1 MSKEIWNLGRV
12 CGFSAYELYL
22 RYIAIEAPG
31 VTPATEKEWLSSML
45 TMGNSMLLR
54 IGTDNVSGVHYRDIP
69 LPVDS
74 KICASNTIFASYFA
88 GSGAVSSVASDYTGF
103 ATRVTDYG
111 PLIENTTSSHPSGS
125 TVPPTS
131 TDTGDLT
138 PEMKTQIPEYLK
150 IIDGIIIQPG
160 TWSESDLKPPY
171 CDFKPDLTGVPTIRI
186 SFKDKVN
193 VPFFILLTGFSN
205 KFVVQGVSGTDTA
218 TGSQSPDDGDF
229 LGPWVFPWAAKII
242 FSIPPAAADML
253 VNDTSTIYTRTLPAS
268 GTEMSV
274 TDVPI
279 IDMKTYDPAT
289 YYSLHFVDSDK
300 PMTISQL
307 STSGTGGS
315 ILATYWLN
323 GYLPCALYGTTYPN
337 GTTGD
342 AFLYPIDT
350 VAPGTV
356 KLFEGDSATTYAE
369 AVISDVPHNTPFFRD
384 DEYVIYQI
392 NTKIPTDP
400 GRYIPISEDKTIDI
414 ANLSMYNTRYL
425 WFFRN
430 ASEGNTG
437 PTTAELKD
445 VKYINCAVGI
455 TGRVSEQFITDYC
468 VSYTEALAA
477 CAVGH
482 ICDGNQ
488 VQQGYINQLVEL
500 YGSSYVSDNFVF
512 FFERIYPEMHSASQE
527 GMFVPV
533 NKDTRAVAVTIKDN
547 KTMHSQYGLNFSGED
562 ATLPLGT
569 SKPVTTDIMGAYWN
583 LTNNYTVTSVSQGKE
598 GGGYVFQN
606 HPVLHNVVK
615 DFICYNQPLTATP
628 KAANGFNDNFVA
640 WMSTLKMAD
649 ILGSNISEASET
661 LTAMGIHSDYLNI
674 DVQSFMQYAATER
687 DMSKSIAEIESNPS
701 FSKSVFYL
709 YDRATIMSIA
719 DPNFVW
725 AATSPL
731 TFKVAAYQMSA
742 DMSTVDFYRMNP
754 ITINAITV
762 TATEVGSDIQVT
774 VTMGAN
780 VTSNYTDSSYHVWG
794 SSGQSGTHETLAL
807 SLIDNVGSPLS
818 TSGASGTIGAD
829 MLAWSHLLD
838 SLGQNMAIDLL
849 GEGLRGMKS
858 SGYDYIQLGNGL
870 RLYLSS
876 TEPTGTIPEGS
887 LGIGWGGIKVYTSGA
902 WVTYT

>member
-22 RYIAIEAPG
+22 RYIAIEAPE

-88 GSGAVSSVASDYTGF
+88 GSGAVSSAASDYTGF

-171 CDFKPDLTGVPTIRI
+171 CDFKPDLTGIPTIRI

-193 VPFFILLTGFSN
+193 VPFFVLLTGFSN

-392 NTKIPTDP
+392 NADVQDVSD
-400 GRYIPISEDKTIDI
+400 RYLPVSEDTTEDF
-414 ANLSMYNTRYL
+414 ADLYVYNARYL
-425 WFFRN
+425 WFYANNPLTAPTQEDLQNVQRINGIQAF
-430 ASEGNTG
+430 TG
-437 PTTAELKD
+437 
-445 VKYINCAVGI
+445 Y
-455 TGRVSEQFITDYC
+455 VSDKFITDFC
-468 VSYTEALAA
+468 VDYDTALAA
-477 CAVGH
+477 CATVDTGVDVER
-482 ICDGNQ
+482 ICDATHI
-488 VQQGYINQLVEL
+488 QQ
-500 YGSSYVSDNFVF
+500 SYLNHLASIYDFDHDPVAKSNFKF
-512 FFERIYPEMHSASQE
+512 FFYYTQPTISAQGEE
-527 GMFVPV
+527 GMFLPIDVRTNRLCV
-533 NKDTRAVAVTIKDN
+533 ATNGARMMRCEYGANFSTTAVTTEGVAQSSPDV
-547 KTMHSQYGLNFSGED
+547 L
-562 ATLPLGT
+562 
-569 SKPVTTDIMGAYWN
+569 GAYWDIASAQDTVCSQE
-583 LTNNYTVTSVSQGKE
+583 TNVSGV
-598 GGGYVFQN
+598 YVFQN

-615 DFICYNQPLTATP
+615 DFELFWKPYTGVPKTPAEYNDQ
-628 KAANGFNDNFVA
+628 FVQ
-640 WMSTLKMAD
+640 WFSSIPVTD
-649 ILGSNISEASET
+649 VITDSS
-661 LTAMGIHSDYLNI
+661 LTAMGIHSDYHTL
-674 DVQSFMQYAATER
+674 DFQSFLQYASTER
-687 DMSKSIAEIESNPS
+687 DMSQPISSITPS
-701 FSKSVFYL
+701 SPPTIKRWYL
-709 YDRATIMSIA
+709 ISATDITAISTQSSWTDNAKTATAVMKASMSI
-719 DPNFVW
+719 
-725 AATSPL
+725 
-731 TFKVAAYQMSA
+731 Y
-742 DMSTVDFYRMNP
+742 DFYKMNKLHILEIDSTGVLP
-754 ITINAITV
+754 TEGADV
-762 TATEVGSDIQVT
+762 TESYR
-774 VTMGAN
+774 N
-780 VTSNYTDSSYHVWG
+780 SSYHQWIA
-794 SSGQSGTHETLAL
+794 SGASGTHETKAL
-807 SLIDNVGSPLS
+807 SLVDDN
-818 TSGASGTIGAD
+818 GALLPTTGAAGKIEAENITWGD
-829 MLAWSHLLD
+829 LLD
-838 SLGQNMAIDLL
+838 SLNRNEAIDLL
-849 GEGLRGMKS
+849 GDGLKGMKS

-902 WVTYT
+902 WAAYT

>member
-69 LPVDS
+69 LPADS

-88 GSGAVSSVASDYTGF
+88 GSGAVSSAASDYTGF

-171 CDFKPDLTGVPTIRI
+171 CDFKPNLTGVPTIRI

-279 IDMKTYDPAT
+279 IDMKTYDPAI
-289 YYSLHFVDSDK
+289 YYTLHFVDSDK

-323 GYLPCALYGTTYPN
+323 NYLPCALYGTTYPN
-337 GTTGD
+337 GTTGN

-392 NTKIPTDP
+392 NADVQDVSD
-400 GRYIPISEDKTIDI
+400 RYLPVSEDTTEDF
-414 ANLSMYNTRYL
+414 ADLYVYNTRHL
-425 WFFRN
+425 WFYAN
-430 ASEGNTG
+430 NPLTN
-437 PTTAELKD
+437 PTQADLQD
-445 VKYINCAVGI
+445 VKRINGI
-455 TGRVSEQFITDYC
+455 QAFTGYVSDKFINDFCVDYD
-468 VSYTEALAA
+468 TALAA
-477 CAVGH
+477 CATVESDVDVER
-482 ICDGNQ
+482 ICDASHI
-488 VQQGYINQLVEL
+488 QQSYLNQLASIYDFDHDPVAK
-500 YGSSYVSDNFVF
+500 SNFKF
-512 FFERIYPEMHSASQE
+512 FFYYTQPTISAQGEE
-527 GMFVPV
+527 GMFLPIDVRTNRLCV
-533 NKDTRAVAVTIKDN
+533 ATNGARMMRCAYGANFSTTAVTTEGVAQSTPDV
-547 KTMHSQYGLNFSGED
+547 L
-562 ATLPLGT
+562 
-569 SKPVTTDIMGAYWN
+569 GAYWDIASAQD
-583 LTNNYTVTSVSQGKE
+583 TVCSQETDVSGV
-598 GGGYVFQN
+598 YVFQN

-615 DFICYNQPLTATP
+615 DFELFWKPYTGVP
-628 KAANGFNDNFVA
+628 KAPVEYNDQFVQWFSSIPVTSVITA
-640 WMSTLKMAD
+640 ES
-649 ILGSNISEASET
+649 
-661 LTAMGIHSDYLNI
+661 LTAMGIHSDYHTL
-674 DVQSFMQYAATER
+674 DFQSFLQYASTER
-687 DMSKSIAEIESNPS
+687 DMSQPISSITPS
-701 FSKSVFYL
+701 SPPTIKRWYL
-709 YDRATIMSIA
+709 ISATDITAISTQSSWTDNAKTATAVMKASMSI
-719 DPNFVW
+719 
-725 AATSPL
+725 
-731 TFKVAAYQMSA
+731 Y
-742 DMSTVDFYRMNP
+742 DFYKMNRLHIIELDNSGGTP
-754 ITINAITV
+754 
-762 TATEVGSDIQVT
+762 TEGDDV
-774 VTMGAN
+774 
-780 VTSNYTDSSYHVWG
+780 TDSYKNSGYHQWV
-794 SSGQSGTHETLAL
+794 
-807 SLIDNVGSPLS
+807 
-818 TSGASGTIGAD
+818 ASGTSGVHETKAISLVDDNGSLLSTTGVAGKIEAENITWGD
-829 MLAWSHLLD
+829 LLD
-838 SLGQNMAIDLL
+838 GLNHNKSIDLL
-849 GEGLRGMKS
+849 GDGLKGMKS

-902 WVTYT
+902 WTAYT

>member
-12 CGFSAYELYL
+12 VGFSAYELYL
-22 RYIAIEAPG
+22 RYIATEAPG
-31 VTPATEKEWLSSML
+31 VPPATEKEWLSSML

-69 LPVDS
+69 LPSDS
-74 KICASNTIFASYFA
+74 KICAANTIFASYFA
-88 GSGAVSSVASDYTGF
+88 GSGYVSSAASDYTGF

-131 TDTGDLT
+131 TATGDLT
-138 PEMKTQIPEYLK
+138 PEMKAQIPEYLK
-150 IIDGIIIQPG
+150 IIDGIVIQPG
-160 TWSESDLKPPY
+160 TWPVSEAQPPY
-171 CDFKPDLTGVPTIRI
+171 CDFQPTMADIPNIRI
-186 SFKDKVN
+186 SFKDKIET
-193 VPFFILLTGFSN
+193 PFFILLTGFSN
-205 KFVVQGVSGTDTA
+205 KFVVQGMSGTDTA
-218 TGSQSPDDGDF
+218 TASGSPDDGDF

-253 VNDTSTIYTRTLPAS
+253 VNDTTTIYTRTLPAS

-392 NTKIPTDP
+392 NADVQDVSD
-400 GRYIPISEDKTIDI
+400 RYLPVSEDITEDF
-414 ANLSMYNTRYL
+414 ADLYVYNARYL
-425 WFFRN
+425 WFYANNPLTAPTQEDLQNVQRINGIQAF
-430 ASEGNTG
+430 TG
-437 PTTAELKD
+437 
-445 VKYINCAVGI
+445 Y
-455 TGRVSEQFITDYC
+455 VSDKFITDFC
-468 VSYTEALAA
+468 VDYDTALAA
-477 CAVGH
+477 CATVESDVDVER
-482 ICDGNQ
+482 ICDASHI
-488 VQQGYINQLVEL
+488 QQSYLNQLASIYDFDHDPVAK
-500 YGSSYVSDNFVF
+500 SNFKF
-512 FFERIYPEMHSASQE
+512 FFYYTQPTISAQGEE
-527 GMFVPV
+527 GMFLPIDVRTNRLCV
-533 NKDTRAVAVTIKDN
+533 ATNGARMMRCEYGANFSTTAVTTEGVAQSSPDV
-547 KTMHSQYGLNFSGED
+547 L
-562 ATLPLGT
+562 
-569 SKPVTTDIMGAYWN
+569 GAYWDIASAQDTVCSQE
-583 LTNNYTVTSVSQGKE
+583 TNVSGV
-598 GGGYVFQN
+598 YVFQN

-615 DFICYNQPLTATP
+615 DFELFWKPYTGVP
-628 KAANGFNDNFVA
+628 KAPAEYNDQFVQ
-640 WMSTLKMAD
+640 WFSSIPVTD
-649 ILGSNISEASET
+649 VITDSS
-661 LTAMGIHSDYLNI
+661 LTAMGIHSDYHTL
-674 DVQSFMQYAATER
+674 DFQSFLQYASTER
-687 DMSKSIAEIESNPS
+687 DMSQPISSITPS
-701 FSKSVFYL
+701 SPPTIKRWYL
-709 YDRATIMSIA
+709 ISATDITAISTQSSWTDNAKTATAVMKASMSI
-719 DPNFVW
+719 
-725 AATSPL
+725 
-731 TFKVAAYQMSA
+731 Y
-742 DMSTVDFYRMNP
+742 DFYKMNKLHILEIDSTGVLP
-754 ITINAITV
+754 TEGADV
-762 TATEVGSDIQVT
+762 TESYR
-774 VTMGAN
+774 N
-780 VTSNYTDSSYHVWG
+780 SSYHQWIA
-794 SSGQSGTHETLAL
+794 SGASGTHETKAL
-807 SLIDNVGSPLS
+807 SLVDDN
-818 TSGASGTIGAD
+818 GALLPTTGAAGKIEAENITWGD
-829 MLAWSHLLD
+829 LLD
-838 SLGQNMAIDLL
+838 SLNRNEAIDLL
-849 GEGLRGMKS
+849 GDGLKGMKS

-902 WVTYT
+902 WAAYT

>member
-22 RYIAIEAPG
+22 RYITIEAPG

-54 IGTDNVSGVHYRDIP
+54 IGTDNVAGVHYRDIP
-69 LPVDS
+69 LPADS
-74 KICASNTIFASYFA
+74 KICAANTIFASYFA
-88 GSGAVSSVASDYTGF
+88 GSGAVSSTASDYTGF

-289 YYSLHFVDSDK
+289 YYALHFADSDK

-392 NTKIPTDP
+392 NADVQDVSD
-400 GRYIPISEDKTIDI
+400 RYLPVSEDTTEDF
-414 ANLSMYNTRYL
+414 ADLYVYNTRYL
-425 WFFRN
+425 WFYANNPLTNPTQTDLQNVKFIN
-430 ASEGNTG
+430 GIKAFTG
-437 PTTAELKD
+437 
-445 VKYINCAVGI
+445 Y
-455 TGRVSEQFITDYC
+455 VSDKFITDFC
-468 VSYTEALAA
+468 VDYDTAMAATALD
-477 CAVGH
+477 H
-482 ICDGNQ
+482 ICDAS
-488 VQQGYINQLVEL
+488 YIQRSYLTQLADM
-500 YGSSYVSDNFVF
+500 YDFDHDAAAKNNFRF
-512 FFERIYPEMHSASQE
+512 FFYYTSATISSRGE
-527 GMFVPV
+527 NGMFLPIDVRTNRLCV
-533 NKDTRAVAVTIKDN
+533 ATNGSRTMNSTYGANFSTTAVTPEGVAQSSSDV
-547 KTMHSQYGLNFSGED
+547 L
-562 ATLPLGT
+562 
-569 SKPVTTDIMGAYWN
+569 GAYWN
-583 LTNNYTVTSVSQGKE
+583 IASAQDTVCSQETDVSGV
-598 GGGYVFQN
+598 YVFQN

-615 DFICYNQPLTATP
+615 DFELFWKPYTGVPKSPVEYNNQ
-628 KAANGFNDNFVA
+628 FVQ
-640 WMSTLKMAD
+640 WFSSIPVTD
-649 ILGSNISEASET
+649 VITDSS
-661 LTAMGIHSDYLNI
+661 LTAMGIHSDYHSL
-674 DVQSFMQYAATER
+674 DFQSFLQYAATQR
-687 DMSKSIAEIESNPS
+687 DMSLSIKSITPSSPPVIERW
-701 FSKSVFYL
+701 YL
-709 YDRATIMSIA
+709 MSATDITAIA
-719 DPNFVW
+719 DPNFTWTDNAKTAIAVMK
-725 AATSPL
+725 ASL
-731 TFKVAAYQMSA
+731 SVY
-742 DMSTVDFYRMNP
+742 DFYKMNKLHIIELDNSGGTP
-754 ITINAITV
+754 TEGDDV
-762 TATEVGSDIQVT
+762 TGSYKNS
-774 VTMGAN
+774 G
-780 VTSNYTDSSYHVWG
+780 YHQWV
-794 SSGQSGTHETLAL
+794 
-807 SLIDNVGSPLS
+807 
-818 TSGASGTIGAD
+818 ASGTSGVHETKAVSLVDANGSLLPTTGAAGKIAAENITWGD
-829 MLAWSHLLD
+829 LLD
-838 SLGQNMAIDLL
+838 GLNHNKSIDLL
-849 GEGLRGMKS
+849 GDGLKGMKS

-902 WVTYT
+902 WTAYT